1 VAEGVNGDWEQAAA
15 FWNAWMAAEMPFLNE
30 QRPWERADLIVA
42 GTPAIP
48 LAAGEWVVA
57 SPRC

>member
-15 FWNAWMAAEMPFLNE
+15 FWNAWMPFLNE